1 MSIYMND
8 VVNNLCFQN
17 LQINKHFKSNQ
28 SFGGGLSKGY
38 FGIILRAKMKLLKF
52 GDII

>member
-1 MSIYMND
+1 MND

-28 SFGGGLSKGY
+28 SFLGGGSQKGI
-38 FGIILRAKMKLLKF
+38 FGTILRAKMKLLKF